1 MFGDN
6 VRVPQSIEKG
16 SFVGR
21 HKKALGRRSLL
32 TSSIHHPI
40 TFFLDVDSLQPKIK
54 NSHIK
59 YAVTVF
65 EYYRPGKEM
74 IPGFRQGML
83 TLPSFR
89 SDIEIE
95 GLASYQN

>member
-59 YAVTVF
+59 YEVTVF